1 MELIENLFRL
11 WWQLFL
17 SLSTFSK
24 VFIVVFVV
32 LVSIGIIQKTQQEQ
46 KIREAKLKTF
56 KREEKEREEEETGK
70 IDDFLLKP

>member
-46 KIREAKLKTF
+46 KIREAKLKAL